1 MKATLATCTASL
13 ATKGHSGPSG
23 TPNLSHSKSRKSKGD
38 GAHPEP
44 RGKGS
49 LPLSALGPE
58 QHSCPSS
65 DELKPS
71 QKRCPVPAVGLGGL
85 GNKWEGLPS
94 GVLGDGDPAQLPRRW
109 LQDERPC
116 TPVTEEIGCPQG
128 LSPPRCSV
136 HLCLQPR
143 CCRQA
148 HPLWMQVGPQLPDS
162 RLRGHT
168 AGGSLHPRE
177 VTADLLCPHQD
188 KCCPFTSLGDRLSVL
203 SRDLCPGSSSLA
215 QRKPQVPAEG
225 PVLLFTH
232 V

>member
-116 TPVTEEIGCPQG
+116 TPVLKRSDAHRACP
-128 LSPPRCSV
+128 
-136 HLCLQPR
+136 
-143 CCRQA
+143 
-148 HPLWMQVGPQLPDS
+148 LPDALS
-162 RLRGHT
+162 TCACNPAAAGRHTRYGCRWARSCQT
-168 AGGSLHPRE
+168 AGSEATRQG
-177 VTADLLCPHQD
+177 AACI
-188 KCCPFTSLGDRLSVL
+188 
-203 SRDLCPGSSSLA
+203 PG
-215 QRKPQVPAEG
+215 R
-225 PVLLFTH
+225 
-232 V
+232 